1 MTLNS
6 RAASHTRNRVP
17 QRDSKVSGA
26 GSFMKYSALN
36 TCFLFHTQHL
46 RNGQKGSF
54 LTTTVSYDSLPLSQ
68 TVSSL
73 SITLSCHE
81 YIGQPRTP
89 PPHKHQPTSH
99 RHEHR
104 TEILSS
110 LFLSYRTHSLEVQG
124 HDVRRRWAAGILAR
138 PIAFVICMC
147 LNMRGGGI
155 KEGRRGTDSTR
166 LCLRMYACKCIYVCL
181 YCRVKACMHAC
192 ARARARART
201 RVGRK

>member
-1 MTLNS
+1 MT
-6 RAASHTRNRVP
+6 
-17 QRDSKVSGA
+17 
-26 GSFMKYSALN
+26 F
-36 TCFLFHTQHL
+36 
-46 RNGQKGSF
+46 
-54 LTTTVSYDSLPLSQ
+54 
-68 TVSSL
+68 
-73 SITLSCHE
+73 CHE

-104 TEILSS
+104 TEILPS

-192 ARARARART
+192 MHVRARAHARGPKVRRRT
-201 RVGRK
+201 YYIGTFPLRLIGLS